1 MEKKIQY
8 LIDEIESEYKIT
20 SSFTGKRAISPA
32 VRSAL
37 LTIPR
42 DEFVPEDYM
51 ESAYYNLPLPI
62 GHGQTISQPYIVAIM
77 TDLLELES
85 DHVVLEIG
93 TGSGYQAAVLSLL
106 CKQVY
111 TIEIVPALA
120 RMAKSRLKQL
130 GYRNIESKKGNGYHG
145 WPEHAPF
152 DAIIATAAAKNIPEP
167 LIEQLKTGGRMVI
180 PIGPPHLPQELLLI
194 KKDKSGELDISELL
208 SVAFVPF
215 LGERDE

>member
-37 LTIPR
+37 LTVPR

-85 DHVVLEIG
+85 DDVVLEIG

-120 RMAKSRLKQL
+120 RLAKSRLKQL

-180 PIGPPHLPQELLLI
+180 PIGPSHLPQELLLI